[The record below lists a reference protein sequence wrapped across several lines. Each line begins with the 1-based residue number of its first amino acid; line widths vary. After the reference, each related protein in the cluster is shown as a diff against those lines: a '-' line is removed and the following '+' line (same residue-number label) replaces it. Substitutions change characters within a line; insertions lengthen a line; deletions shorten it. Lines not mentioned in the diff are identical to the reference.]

1 MTNKKNM
8 LNIGAILLSMIIM
21 LGVIMWFSS
30 TTNVNYFGFY
40 SVLRV
45 LTYGASMF
53 FLYSVFSKKNIK
65 AAATTLIV
73 LFFLAGIVPAFERI
87 KTFLMM
93 FIGSFKGFEI
103 PQAILEQIKTPSGI
117 IFIFQF
123 LFFIMLILLLGFS
136 LYAIFNN
143 KKYSFKEVGIL
154 FLLIAIAF
162 MTIEILENVYVFMIL
177 LKSGFSFKL
186 IVARTPIMVFQYFI
200 VVYLANNLKNA
211 SIINLFYYITTF
223 AYTVVIGINT
233 IANAF
238 STSTD
243 YGYVT
248 FLILASVVINLYCV
262 FVSYLIFKD

>member
-1 MTNKKNM
+1 MTSKKNM
-8 LNIGAILLSMIIM
+8 LNVGAILLSMVIM
-21 LGVIMWFSS
+21 LGVIIWFSLS
-30 TTNVNYFGFY
+30 ADVYYFGFY
-40 SVLRV
+40 SVLKV

-93 FIGSFKGFEI
+93 FIGTVKGVEI
-103 PQAILEQIKTPSGI
+103 PQVILEQIKTPSGI
-117 IFIFQF
+117 IFLFQL

-143 KKYSFKEVGIL
+143 KKYSFKEIGIL

-162 MTIEILENVYVFMIL
+162 ATIEILENVYVFMVL

-211 SIINLFYYITTF
+211 SIINLFYYITMF
-223 AYTVVIGINT
+223 AYTLVIGINT
-233 IANAF
+233 IINAV
-238 STSTD
+238 STSAN
-243 YGYVT
+243 YGYVA
-248 FLILASVVINLYCV
+248 FLMLASIVVYLYCAL
-262 FVSYLIFKD
+262 VSYLIFKD